1 MIITSK
7 EQVNGTKKACRMPN
21 YENKNITYIYFY
33 STLKSKREL
42 YRDSKY
48 LCIECPFLK
57 CHVLFVYNIFS
68 RCELMCVCFGI
79 FLVSCE
85 LENFYDF

>member
-1 MIITSK
+1 MLLCYNYFVNMIITSK

-33 STLKSKREL
+33 STLKSKREF
-42 YRDSKY
+42 YGDSKY

-57 CHVLFVYNIFS
+57 CHVLFCISYFLDVNS
-68 RCELMCVCFGI
+68 CVCVLGFS
-79 FLVSCE
+79 L
-85 LENFYDF
+85 